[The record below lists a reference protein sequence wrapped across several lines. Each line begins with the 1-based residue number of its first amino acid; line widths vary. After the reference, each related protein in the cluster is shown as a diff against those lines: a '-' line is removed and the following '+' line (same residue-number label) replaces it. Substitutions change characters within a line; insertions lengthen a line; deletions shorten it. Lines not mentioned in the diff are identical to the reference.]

1 MVMDTFVI
9 YLALVLVGL
18 CLGSFGGAMVWR
30 LRARQLVEDRAAGET
45 GNKAEL
51 TRLEK
56 LTKQDVLH
64 DHSQCLHCAYRLRWY
79 DLIPLF
85 SWLSLRGKCRKCHH
99 KIGYME
105 PLIELGVAAFFV
117 LSYAFWPYPLTT
129 TIEIARLVVWL
140 AAGVSLAILFVYD
153 LKWFLLPDRVNFAL
167 IGLGVITA
175 AIATLEA
182 KDHVAA
188 MLSIVTAI
196 IILSGLYLI
205 LYLISKGRW
214 IGFGDIKLGLGL
226 ALLLADWRLAFI
238 ALFAANLIGTLIVIP
253 GMIRGNLKRDSHI
266 SFGPLLILGTI
277 VAQGVG
283 LYLVDTYFYG
293 LL

>member
-1 MVMDTFVI
+1 MDTFVI

-30 LRARQLVEDRAAGET
+30 LRARQLVEDKAAGEMV
-45 GNKAEL
+45 NKAEL

-56 LTKQDVLH
+56 LTKKNVLH
-64 DHSQCLHCAYRLRWY
+64 DHSQCLHCSYTLRWY

-85 SWLSLRGKCRKCHH
+85 SWISLRGKCRQCRR
-99 KIGYME
+99 KIGSME

-117 LSYAFWPYPLTT
+117 LSYALWPYPLTS
-129 TIEIARLVVWL
+129 TIEIVRLVVWL

-153 LKWFLLPDRVNFAL
+153 LKWFLLPDKVNFAL
-167 IGLGVITA
+167 IGLGAITT
-175 AIATLEA
+175 AIAIIEA

-188 MLSIVTAI
+188 MLSVMTATV
-196 IILSGLYLI
+196 ILSGLYLV

-266 SFGPLLILGTI
+266 SFGPLLILGTV
-277 VAQGVG
+277 VAQFVG
-283 LYLVDTYFYG
+283 LYLIDTYFYS